1 MSASPLNENQ
11 ARHLSSVLAL
21 LLDEISKLSS
31 SLPHEPWAGPARAQM
46 QEIESLVRD
55 LLKKL
60 DLRLPPASRPRRRVQ
75 AYANAWL
82 ARLHDLHAGN
92 LTGYGPVSDG
102 LAAELDPALDQIAH
116 AFERLARLA
125 REGEGR

>member
-1 MSASPLNENQ
+1 MSASLLNENQ

-21 LLDEISKLSS
+21 LLDEISKLESD
-31 SLPHEPWAGPARAQM
+31 LPREPWGESARAQIG
-46 QEIESLVRD
+46 EIESLVHA
-55 LLKKL
+55 LLRRL
-60 DLRLPPASRPRRRVQ
+60 GLRLRPAASSRRRVQ

-102 LAAELDPALDQIAH
+102 LAPELDPVLDQIAH

-125 REGEGR
+125 REGVGR